1 MADVTVSV
9 LVSDV
14 QYTTWLRTSYLG
26 KTILSEDG
34 KPMVEKME
42 LGKDQEDALANFLDE
57 ATREVLK
64 VFLSR
69 QGDVTGLPFEF
80 DGTTATYRF
89 KEEEPVLPQA
99 AAIKSALNEDVK
111 NALYTYATYLW
122 MRTKDE
128 AKITAYLFDRY
139 LELTNTINK
148 HLYKLHD

>member
-1 MADVTVSV
+1 MADITVTIPVT
-9 LVSDV
+9 DV
-14 QYTTWLRTSYLG
+14 QYTAWLRTSYLG
-26 KTILSEDG
+26 LSVASEG
-34 KPMVEKME
+34 GTPMIEQME
-42 LGKDQEDALANFLDE
+42 FGKDQEDALANFLDE

-64 VFLSR
+64 VFISR

-80 DGTTATYRF
+80 DGTTAIYRF
-89 KEEEPVLPQA
+89 NEEEPVLPQA